1 MSPPGEGGSCPICS
15 RPRDTKFRPFC
26 SKRCADLDL
35 GRWLRG
41 EYSIPGAPPSPGEG
55 LSDLDEDPELN

>member
-1 MSPPGEGGSCPICS
+1 MAAKCPLCS
-15 RPRDTKFRPFC
+15 KAAIEAFKPFC

-41 EYSIPGAPPSPGEG
+41 EYAIPGAPPSLGEG
-55 LSDLDEDPELN
+55 LPDPDEDPELN